1 MKKVSITMVILFSLL
16 SCYVGILFT
25 AINMNNGFKKEYPQT
40 MTVVQVDIATDTVTC
55 EDATG
60 NLWQFKGVEDW
71 QVNDIVS
78 MIMNDNGT
86 EEVFDDE
93 IVKVRYNGFRSD
105 G

>member
-1 MKKVSITMVILFSLL
+1 MKKVEISLVILFCLL
-16 SCYVGILFT
+16 SFNVGILFT
-25 AINMNNGFKKEYPQT
+25 CIAVNSNSKKEYPQT
-40 MTVVQVDIATDTVTC
+40 MTIVQVDIATDTVTC

-71 QVNDIVS
+71 QVNDTVS

-86 EEVFDDE
+86 EEIFDDE
-93 IVKVRYNGFRSD
+93 IVKIKYNGTRAD

>member
-1 MKKVSITMVILFSLL
+1 MKKVSITTVVLFSLL
-16 SCYVGILFT
+16 FFNVGVIFGTLCGVS
-25 AINMNNGFKKEYPQT
+25 NYKKEYPQT

-86 EEVFDDE
+86 EEIFDDR
-93 IVKVRYNGFRSD
+93 IVKIRYNGFRSD